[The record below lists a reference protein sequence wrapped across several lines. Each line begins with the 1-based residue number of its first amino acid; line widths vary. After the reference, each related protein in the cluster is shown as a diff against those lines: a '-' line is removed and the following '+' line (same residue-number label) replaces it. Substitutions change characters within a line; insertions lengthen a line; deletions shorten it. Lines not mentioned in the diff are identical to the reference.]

1 MLRFV
6 NESIPTS
13 LAEDKHKLFVNFL
26 LQLFRVRLLN
36 LFQQLFHGVLA
47 LLIGVQ
53 DHTIKIGKDFNL
65 DHIDQTSVWKFCPAS
80 HALPFFNHPSNSDL
94 KLILLYSY
102 GQKELNLQKKLILLG
117 DSFTFMIGSDFIP
130 SEVPPH
136 PDPPPPRGEGWVGED
151 HSCFFINIEV

>member
-6 NESIPTS
+6 NESVPTS

-80 HALPFFNHPSNSDL
+80 HALPFFNHPSYSDL
-94 KLILLYSY
+94 KLILDWITHPNPFTAFGAPSY
-102 GQKELNLQKKLILLG
+102 NAQISLHCAISSRALFDKN
-117 DSFTFMIGSDFIP
+117 
-130 SEVPPH
+130 
-136 PDPPPPRGEGWVGED
+136 
-151 HSCFFINIEV
+151 CFFLRPLTLAGGGGKRPKLTFIG